1 MEKVIYLS
9 PHLDDAVLSCGA
21 IIWNQINL
29 EDKAVEVWTVFAG
42 DPPRGSISPFA
53 QELHQR
59 WQTTPNA
66 SQTRRSEDT
75 LACERLGCKAVHLE
89 FPDCIYRFRPNSTQP
104 RIMKNKEL
112 FRFDPD
118 LDSPM
123 IDHLSHHLKENLP
136 ENCTVIVPL
145 GVGGHIDHQITR
157 LAAETLRQPRMYFA
171 DFPYAAD
178 HAEEVSEKTG
188 ALKDSLRYPISP
200 ASLHA
205 WQFAVS
211 AYVSQISSF
220 WSSFE
225 ASARALESYAAT
237 NNGNTLWK

>member
-29 EDKAVEVWTVFAG
+29 EDKAVEVWTIFAG

-59 WQTTPNA
+59 WQTA
-66 SQTRRSEDT
+66 SEATLARRSEDR
-75 LACERLGCKAVHLE
+75 LACERLGCKAVHLD
-89 FPDCIYRFRPNSTQP
+89 FPDCIYRFQANSAQP
-104 RIMKNKEL
+104 RIIRNEDL
-112 FRFDPD
+112 FTFNPD

-123 IDHLSHHLKENLP
+123 IDILSHHLRKNLP
-136 ENCTVIVPL
+136 DNCTVIVPL
-145 GVGGHIDHQITR
+145 GVGGHIDHRITR
-157 LAAETLRQPRMYFA
+157 LAAETLPQPHMYFA
-171 DFPYAAD
+171 DFPYAAE
-178 HAEEVSEKTG
+178 HPEEISEKTAG
-188 ALKDSLRYPISP
+188 MNDILRYPIFP
-200 ASLHA
+200 AGLQA

-211 AYVSQISSF
+211 AYASQISSF
-220 WSSFE
+220 WPSIE

-237 NNGNTLWK
+237 KNGNTLWK